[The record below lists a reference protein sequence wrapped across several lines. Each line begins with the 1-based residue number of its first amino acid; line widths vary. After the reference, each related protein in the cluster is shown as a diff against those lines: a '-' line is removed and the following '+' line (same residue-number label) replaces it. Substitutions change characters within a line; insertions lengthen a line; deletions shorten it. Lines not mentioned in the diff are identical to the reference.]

1 MFFTSSIL
9 KDRLLTSYQRRLL
22 MVLLEN
28 TSKLKDKMETAMA
41 IATETIRIRNLVP
54 SRES

>member
-28 TSKLKDKMETAMA
+28 TSKLKDKMEKAMA